1 MSDAQPHSGRVL
13 ASRKPN
19 WLMFSPALW
28 MPVIPMLRWFPPLAK
43 RPYVRD
49 RVFALAIASALSHAG
64 YVMYM
69 AEKNK
74 EYIRTPKPDQ
84 KE

>member
-1 MSDAQPHSGRVL
+1 MDACYTN
-13 ASRKPN
+13 A
-19 WLMFSPALW
+19 
-28 MPVIPMLRWFPPLAK
+28 PMVPTTGEAAI
-43 RPYVRD
+43 VRD